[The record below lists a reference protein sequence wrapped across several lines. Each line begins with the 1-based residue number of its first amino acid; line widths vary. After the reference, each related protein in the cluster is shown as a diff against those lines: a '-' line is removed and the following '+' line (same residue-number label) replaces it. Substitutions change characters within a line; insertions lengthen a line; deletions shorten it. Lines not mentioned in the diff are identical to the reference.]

1 MAMYN
6 IVSHIPF
13 ITAIIDD
20 EMILR
25 LRPKFVVE
33 EKNRGMIPSVP
44 TVANMCSNDVN
55 GFDIVFFHVGRY
67 PKDVPTI
74 IPIDQYNDIHN
85 HP

>member
-25 LRPKFVVE
+25 LRPKFAVD
-33 EKNRGMIPSVP
+33 EKNRGIIPSVP
-44 TVANMCSNDVN
+44 TVANMCSNVN
-55 GFDIVFFHVGRY
+55 GFDIVFLHVGRY

-74 IPIDQYNDIHN
+74 MPIDQ
-85 HP
+85 